1 MFAGSVMLTGRRKIG
16 AFGSRPPSGEFTAEH
31 YLHVY
36 SDRDADAADA
46 FGRLIG

>member
-1 MFAGSVMLTGRRKIG
+1 MSKKPAPPLASIG
-16 AFGSRPPSGEFTAEH
+16 ITAER

-46 FGRLIG
+46 FGRLVG